1 MSLKDGNAVIFNGKG
16 LPLEKIKYD
25 LPDTISE
32 EEILVEISLAT
43 VWGSDVHTWLGHRP
57 FPTPSILGHEM
68 VGKII
73 EMGSKIKEDY
83 VGNLLKINYPVR
95 VGSNWIEADDYIT
108 KPFSQLE
115 LLARINAL
123 LRRSNPSS
131 LDDELKYKDTIT
143 MNLKTYRVKRDGSY
157 VKLNPKEFDL
167 LRLFMEN
174 PGKVFSRDQ
183 LLDKIW
189 GNINVE
195 PRTVDVHIRR
205 LRKNIN
211 INKSK
216 DLIRTVRSS
225 GYSLDIIK

>member
-1 MSLKDGNAVIFNGKG
+1 MKTKLLLVEDEDRLAIVLKTFFEKKNFNVDIVNDGEDAILQAENLKPDIILLDWMLPNMSGLEICRQIRSTKDLKTTPIIFLTAKG
-16 LPLEKIKYD
+16 
-25 LPDTISE
+25 E
-32 EEILVEISLAT
+32 EEDKLRGLDT
-43 VWGSDVHTWLGHRP
+43 G
-57 FPTPSILGHEM
+57 
-68 VGKII
+68 
-73 EMGSKIKEDY
+73 
-83 VGNLLKINYPVR
+83 
-95 VGSNWIEADDYIT
+95 ADDYVT
-108 KPFSQLE
+108 KPFSQME
-115 LLARINAL
+115 LLARINSL
-123 LRRSNPSS
+123 LRRSRPSN
-131 LDDELKYKDTIT
+131 LDDQLSYKNTIS
-143 MNLKTYRVKRDGSY
+143 MDLKTFRVKREGKI

-211 INKSK
+211 INNTK

>member
-1 MSLKDGNAVIFNGKG
+1 MKKKILLVEDEDHLAIVLKTFFEKKNFNIEVVKDGEDALFQADNFKPDVVLLDWMLPNMSGLEICRQIRTTKGIKKTPIIFLTAKG
-16 LPLEKIKYD
+16 
-25 LPDTISE
+25 E
-32 EEILVEISLAT
+32 EEDKLRALDT
-43 VWGSDVHTWLGHRP
+43 G
-57 FPTPSILGHEM
+57 
-68 VGKII
+68 
-73 EMGSKIKEDY
+73 
-83 VGNLLKINYPVR
+83 
-95 VGSNWIEADDYIT
+95 ADDYIT

>member
-1 MSLKDGNAVIFNGKG
+1 MKSKLLLIEDEDSLAYTLKTFFEKKNFNVEIVKDGEDALFQAESMKPDVVLLDWMLPNMSGLEICRQIRSNKSINKVPIIFLTAKG
-16 LPLEKIKYD
+16 
-25 LPDTISE
+25 E
-32 EEILVEISLAT
+32 EEDKLRGLDT
-43 VWGSDVHTWLGHRP
+43 G
-57 FPTPSILGHEM
+57 
-68 VGKII
+68 
-73 EMGSKIKEDY
+73 
-83 VGNLLKINYPVR
+83 
-95 VGSNWIEADDYIT
+95 ADDYIT
-108 KPFSQLE
+108 KPFSQRE

-123 LRRSNPSS
+123 LRRSNPSN
-131 LDDELKYKDTIT
+131 LDDELSYKKLII
-143 MNLKTYRVKRDGSY
+143 MNLKTHRVKREGKE

-167 LRLFMEN
+167 LKLFMEN

-211 INKSK
+211 VNNTK

-225 GYSLDIIK
+225 GYSLDIVK

>member
-1 MSLKDGNAVIFNGKG
+1 MKKKLLLVEDEERLGFVLKVFFEKKNFIVEVVKDGEDAIFQAENLNPDIILLDWMLPNMSGLEICRQIRTSKDLKKTPVIFLTAKG
-16 LPLEKIKYD
+16 QEEDKLRGL
-25 LPDTISE
+25 DT
-32 EEILVEISLAT
+32 
-43 VWGSDVHTWLGHRP
+43 G
-57 FPTPSILGHEM
+57 
-68 VGKII
+68 
-73 EMGSKIKEDY
+73 
-83 VGNLLKINYPVR
+83 
-95 VGSNWIEADDYIT
+95 ADDYVT

-123 LRRSNPSS
+123 LRRSNPSN
-131 LDDELKYKDTIT
+131 LDEELNYKNTIT
-143 MNLKTYRVKRDGSY
+143 LNLKTFRVKREGSP

-189 GNINVE
+189 GNVNVE
-195 PRTVDVHIRR
+195 LRTVDVHIRR

-211 INKSK
+211 VHNTK

>member
-1 MSLKDGNAVIFNGKG
+1 MKSKLLLIEDEDSLAYTLKTFFEKKNFNVEIVKDGEDALFQAESMKPDIVLLDWMLPNMSGLEICRQIRTAKDIKKTPIIFLTAKG
-16 LPLEKIKYD
+16 
-25 LPDTISE
+25 E
-32 EEILVEISLAT
+32 EEDKLRGLDT
-43 VWGSDVHTWLGHRP
+43 G
-57 FPTPSILGHEM
+57 
-68 VGKII
+68 
-73 EMGSKIKEDY
+73 
-83 VGNLLKINYPVR
+83 
-95 VGSNWIEADDYIT
+95 ADDYMT
-108 KPFSQLE
+108 KPFSQME

-123 LRRSNPSS
+123 LRRSNPSN
-131 LDDELKYKDTIT
+131 LDDELSYKKTII
-143 MNLKTYRVKRDGSY
+143 MNLKTHRVKREGKE

-167 LRLFMEN
+167 LKLFMEN

-211 INKSK
+211 ANNTK

-225 GYSLDIIK
+225 GYSLDIVK

>member
-1 MSLKDGNAVIFNGKG
+1 MKSKLLLIEDEDSLAYTLKTFFEKENFNVEIVKDGEDALFQAESMKPDVVLLDWMLPNMSGLEICRQIRTTKEIKKTPIIFLTAKG
-16 LPLEKIKYD
+16 
-25 LPDTISE
+25 E
-32 EEILVEISLAT
+32 EEDKLRGLDT
-43 VWGSDVHTWLGHRP
+43 G
-57 FPTPSILGHEM
+57 
-68 VGKII
+68 
-73 EMGSKIKEDY
+73 
-83 VGNLLKINYPVR
+83 
-95 VGSNWIEADDYIT
+95 ADDYIT
-108 KPFSQLE
+108 KPFSQME

-123 LRRSNPSS
+123 LRRSNPSN
-131 LDDELKYKDTIT
+131 LDEELNYKNTIT
-143 MNLKTYRVKRDGSY
+143 LNLKTFRVKREGSP

-189 GNINVE
+189 GNVNVE

-211 INKSK
+211 VHNAK

>member
-1 MSLKDGNAVIFNGKG
+1 MKKKILLVEDEDRLAVVLKTFFERKNFAINVIKDGEDALFEAESFNPDLILLDWMLPNMSGLEICRQIRQSKELKKTPIIFLTAKG
-16 LPLEKIKYD
+16 
-25 LPDTISE
+25 E
-32 EEILVEISLAT
+32 EEDKLRGLDS
-43 VWGSDVHTWLGHRP
+43 G
-57 FPTPSILGHEM
+57 
-68 VGKII
+68 
-73 EMGSKIKEDY
+73 
-83 VGNLLKINYPVR
+83 
-95 VGSNWIEADDYIT
+95 ADDYIT

-123 LRRSNPSS
+123 LRRSNPSD
-131 LDDELKYKDTIT
+131 LDEVLTYKNTILMDLKVH
-143 MNLKTYRVKRDGSY
+143 RVKRDCKSI
-157 VKLNPKEFDL
+157 KLNQKEFDL
-167 LRLFMEN
+167 LKLFLEN

-189 GNINVE
+189 GNVNVE

-211 INKSK
+211 INGSK

>member
-1 MSLKDGNAVIFNGKG
+1 MKKKILLVEDENHLGIVLKTFFEKKNFNIALFQADNFKPDVVLLDWMLPNMSGLEICRQIRTTKGIKKTPIIFLTAKG
-16 LPLEKIKYD
+16 
-25 LPDTISE
+25 E
-32 EEILVEISLAT
+32 EEDKLRALDT
-43 VWGSDVHTWLGHRP
+43 G
-57 FPTPSILGHEM
+57 
-68 VGKII
+68 
-73 EMGSKIKEDY
+73 
-83 VGNLLKINYPVR
+83 
-95 VGSNWIEADDYIT
+95 ADDYIT

>member
-1 MSLKDGNAVIFNGKG
+1 MKSKLLLIEDEDSLAYTLKTFFEKKNFNVEIVKDGEDALFQAESMKPDVVLLDWMLPNMSGLEICRQIRTAKDIKKTPIIFLTAKG
-16 LPLEKIKYD
+16 
-25 LPDTISE
+25 E
-32 EEILVEISLAT
+32 EEDKLRGLDT
-43 VWGSDVHTWLGHRP
+43 G
-57 FPTPSILGHEM
+57 
-68 VGKII
+68 
-73 EMGSKIKEDY
+73 
-83 VGNLLKINYPVR
+83 
-95 VGSNWIEADDYIT
+95 ADDYIT
-108 KPFSQLE
+108 KPFSQRE

-123 LRRSNPSS
+123 LRRSNPSN
-131 LDDELKYKDTIT
+131 LDDELSYKKLII
-143 MNLKTYRVKRDGSY
+143 MNLKTHRVKREGKE

-167 LRLFMEN
+167 LKLFMEN

-211 INKSK
+211 VNNAK

-225 GYSLDIIK
+225 GYSLDIVK

>member
-1 MSLKDGNAVIFNGKG
+1 MKKKILLVEDEDHLGIVLKTFFEKKNFNIEVVKDGEDALFQADNFKPDVVLLDWMLPNMSGLEICRQIRTTKGIKKTPIIFLTAKG
-16 LPLEKIKYD
+16 QGEDKLRAL
-25 LPDTISE
+25 DT
-32 EEILVEISLAT
+32 
-43 VWGSDVHTWLGHRP
+43 G
-57 FPTPSILGHEM
+57 
-68 VGKII
+68 
-73 EMGSKIKEDY
+73 
-83 VGNLLKINYPVR
+83 
-95 VGSNWIEADDYIT
+95 ADDYIT

-143 MNLKTYRVKRDGSY
+143 MNLKTYRVNRDGSY

>member
-1 MSLKDGNAVIFNGKG
+1 MKSKLLLIEDEDSLAYTLKTFFEKKNFNVEIVKDGEDALFQAESMKPDVVLLDWMLPNMSGLEICRQIRTAKDIKKTPIIFLTAKG
-16 LPLEKIKYD
+16 
-25 LPDTISE
+25 E
-32 EEILVEISLAT
+32 EEDKLRGLDI
-43 VWGSDVHTWLGHRP
+43 G
-57 FPTPSILGHEM
+57 
-68 VGKII
+68 
-73 EMGSKIKEDY
+73 
-83 VGNLLKINYPVR
+83 
-95 VGSNWIEADDYIT
+95 ADDYIT
-108 KPFSQLE
+108 KPFSQME

-123 LRRSNPSS
+123 LRRSNPSN
-131 LDDELKYKDTIT
+131 LDDELSYKKLII
-143 MNLKTYRVKRDGSY
+143 MNLKTHRVKREGKE

-167 LRLFMEN
+167 LKLFMEN

-211 INKSK
+211 VNNTK

-225 GYSLDIIK
+225 GYSLDIVK

>member
-1 MSLKDGNAVIFNGKG
+1 MKTKMLLVEDENSLAIVLKTFFEKQNFNVEVEKDGENALFQAESLKPDIILLDWMLPNLSGIEICRQIRTTKGIKKTPIIFLTAKG
-16 LPLEKIKYD
+16 
-25 LPDTISE
+25 E
-32 EEILVEISLAT
+32 EEDKLRGLDT
-43 VWGSDVHTWLGHRP
+43 G
-57 FPTPSILGHEM
+57 
-68 VGKII
+68 
-73 EMGSKIKEDY
+73 
-83 VGNLLKINYPVR
+83 
-95 VGSNWIEADDYIT
+95 ADDYIT
-108 KPFSQLE
+108 KPFSQME

-123 LRRSNPSS
+123 LRRSNPSN
-131 LDDELKYKDTIT
+131 LDDELVYKNTIT
-143 MNLKTYRVKRDGSY
+143 MNLKTHRVKREGQK

-211 INKSK
+211 INKTK